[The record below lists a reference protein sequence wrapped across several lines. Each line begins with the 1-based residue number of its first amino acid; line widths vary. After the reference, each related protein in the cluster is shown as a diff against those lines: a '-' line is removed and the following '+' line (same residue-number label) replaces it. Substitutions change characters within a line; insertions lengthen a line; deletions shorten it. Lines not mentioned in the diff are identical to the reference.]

1 MAQKCTK
8 TENICANLTPP
19 PSPTPLN
26 CQKITKE
33 ITSEGGERAKAVMA
47 DL

>member
-1 MAQKCTK
+1 MHKNRK
-8 TENICANLTPP
+8 YLRKSYTPH
-19 PSPTPLN
+19 PTPLN

-33 ITSEGGERAKAVMA
+33 ITSERGGRAKAVMA

>member
-8 TENICANLTPP
+8 TENICANLTPHP
-19 PSPTPLN
+19 LLN
-26 CQKITKE
+26 CLKKNKRNYEQA
-33 ITSEGGERAKAVMA
+33 GGRAKAVMA